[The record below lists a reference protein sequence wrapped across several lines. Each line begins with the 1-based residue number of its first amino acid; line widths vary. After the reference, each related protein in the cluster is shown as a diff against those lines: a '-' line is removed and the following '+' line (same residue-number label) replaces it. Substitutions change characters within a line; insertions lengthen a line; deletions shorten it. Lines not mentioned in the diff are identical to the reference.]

1 MSQQGSVSGQPKRK
15 PRIVA
20 AIPCLNEERFIGSV
34 VLKTKKFVDSV
45 VVIDDGSCDATADVA
60 AAAGAKVH
68 QHEENRGY
76 GAAIRTAL
84 ARGRQ
89 MRADVLVILDG
100 DGQHNPGDIPS
111 LIGPLIAG
119 EADIAVGSRF
129 LEPGVRP
136 PLYRRLGLR
145 VLTSATNLASGQKV
159 SDSQSGFRA
168 YSAKALKELTL
179 AEDGMS
185 ASSEIQFA
193 IGRSGLR
200 VAEAPISVSY
210 EEKAKRNPIG
220 HGLAVLSRLLVLVSL
235 RQPLL
240 LFGAPGVILMASG
253 LGFGIRVL
261 TRYSETGELAVGN
274 AFGMVLLFLTGLLA
288 LFSGLMLQV
297 MKELMRGGSAELAK
311 EMREY
316 ASGVASAESARDHY
330 QQHSSSD
337 AADGES
343 QER

>member
-1 MSQQGSVSGQPKRK
+1 
-15 PRIVA
+15 
-20 AIPCLNEERFIGSV
+20 V

-45 VVIDDGSCDATADVA
+45 IVIDDGSCDATADVA
-60 AAAGAKVH
+60 AAAGAKIH

-100 DGQHNPGDIPS
+100 DGQHNPSDIPG
-111 LIGPLIAG
+111 LIRPLIED

-129 LEPGVRP
+129 LEAGMRP

-159 SDSQSGFRA
+159 TDSQSGFRA

-200 VAEAPISVSY
+200 VAEAPINVSY
-210 EEKAKRNPIG
+210 EERSKRNPIG
-220 HGLAVLSRLLVLVSL
+220 HGMAVLSRLLVLVSL

-240 LFGAPGVILMASG
+240 LFGTPGVVLMATG
-253 LGFGIRVL
+253 LGFGVRVL
-261 TRYSETGELAVGN
+261 VRYSETQELAIGN
-274 AFGMVLLFLTGLLA
+274 ALGMVLLFLTGLLA

-316 ASGVASAESARDHY
+316 ASSMASAESGKDQH
-330 QQHSSSD
+330 QQHSS
-337 AADGES
+337 AAAAGRED
-343 QER
+343 